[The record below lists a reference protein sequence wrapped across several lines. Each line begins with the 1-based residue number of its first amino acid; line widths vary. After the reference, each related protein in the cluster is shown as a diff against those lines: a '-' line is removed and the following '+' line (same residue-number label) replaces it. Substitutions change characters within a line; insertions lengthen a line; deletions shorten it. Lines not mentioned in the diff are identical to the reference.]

1 MYFIASLTKP
11 LRICF
16 AKSKHPNNIIS
27 SQHKLNT
34 IKIYV
39 NECIILFPL
48 TVHFS
53 YSYILC
59 VYCIEVF

>member
-34 IKIYV
+34 IKIYKQTGAITIH
-39 NECIILFPL
+39 CAA
-48 TVHFS
+48 
-53 YSYILC
+53 
-59 VYCIEVF
+59 